1 MATQHTHGKAMGW
14 AGADAPATRS
24 AHLDHL
30 HKRLHGLELR
40 GALSNC
46 QRSEPHGEEL
56 PRSGAR
62 RWLSRA
68 AYTPRQLKVRRS
80 SHRHRWDDNATA
92 SDHEVNG
99 SAALASATTE
109 HALHECFRGR
119 TDQPPLASEVT
130 GGGKADPSG
139 VRPEG
144 TDG

>member
-1 MATQHTHGKAMGW
+1 MATQCAPGKAMGW
-14 AGADAPATRS
+14 AGAGAPATRN
-24 AHLDHL
+24 ARLDQL
-30 HKRLHGLELR
+30 HTWVRGLVLR
-40 GALSNC
+40 GGISNC
-46 QRSEPHGEEL
+46 RRRVPDVEEL
-56 PRSGAR
+56 PGRGAR
-62 RWLSRA
+62 RWVSRCSC
-68 AYTPRQLKVRRS
+68 TLRQLKVRRS